1 MIFVPIPDKPAL
13 QTQHSLLPGA
23 CSHGRMGR
31 FPRGFRVDL
40 ELISGFRVQG
50 SQSHIEHAA
59 FYLFL
64 FFARMVVVFLLLLHC
79 TWLGKG
85 DSFVLIAVK
94 LMACL
99 LPGALPIV
107 LRLLCGPEFA
117 HGTPVEAWDSRPVM

>member
-1 MIFVPIPDKPAL
+1 
-13 QTQHSLLPGA
+13 
-23 CSHGRMGR
+23 MGR

-50 SQSHIEHAA
+50 SQPHIEHPAY
-59 FYLFL
+59 FK

-99 LPGALPIV
+99 LRGAL
-107 LRLLCGPEFA
+107 LLYCGCCE
-117 HGTPVEAWDSRPVM
+117 V